1 MTNDLKINKNK
12 ELFLKILIQIFIQL
26 KIMFRNFFGKREKC
40 DMLIVIDGVSGLA
53 NKSPALAS
61 FLTDKRKFKY
71 IYFIFFILYVRVKPY
86 GG

>member
-1 MTNDLKINKNK
+1 
-12 ELFLKILIQIFIQL
+12 
-26 KIMFRNFFGKREKC
+26 
-40 DMLIVIDGVSGLA
+40 MLIAMDGVSGLA

-86 GG
+86 GGWYNSGSHV